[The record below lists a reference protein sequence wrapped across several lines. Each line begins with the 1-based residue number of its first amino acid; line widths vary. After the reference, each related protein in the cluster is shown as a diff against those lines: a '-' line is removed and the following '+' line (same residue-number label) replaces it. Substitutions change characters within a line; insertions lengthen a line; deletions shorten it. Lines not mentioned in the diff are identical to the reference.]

1 MKSSVEYSI
10 RRMCPTDTEE
20 AARLERICLES
31 EGWTAEGIAET
42 LERGGY
48 YLVAESDG
56 KLLGHAGFTLAAD
69 EGYITNIAVSPD
81 FRRQMIASRLTEAL
95 KQLAECLGASFL
107 SLEVRESNS
116 AAIALYEKSGFE
128 TVGRRKNFYRDPV
141 EAALIMT
148 VYFKEV

>member
-1 MKSSVEYSI
+1 
-10 RRMCPTDTEE
+10 MCPTDTKE
-20 AARLERICLES
+20 AAKLEQISLKS

-48 YLVAESDG
+48 YLVAEGDG

-81 FRRQMIASRLTEAL
+81 FRRQGIAFRLTEAI
-95 KQLAECLGASFL
+95 KRLAVSKGASFL
-107 SLEVRESNS
+107 SLEVRESNR

-128 TVGRRKNFYRDPV
+128 TVGRRRSFYRNPA